1 MKKVLLFAMKRLLAI
16 ALLLFPLLAHAE
28 EVEIDGLW
36 YDLNAEDKTAEV
48 MLSIE
53 KVIQAAKE
61 VYKDYPEIIKS
72 LNLE

>member
-1 MKKVLLFAMKRLLAI
+1 MKKVLLFAMKRLIAI
-16 ALLLFPLLAHAE
+16 AMLLLPLLAHAE
-28 EVEIDGLW
+28 EVKIDGLW